1 MNVKIFLKKLISG
14 VSFCLG
20 FAGPNMSSRRSS
32 KSSLMVFFLELPDFS
47 PFDGSFCVSGFAIE
61 GFGGAVVDDVA
72 ELEEALADADADA
85 DAEAEDL
92 VADVSLISKKL
103 KRIVMSH

>member
-1 MNVKIFLKKLISG
+1 
-14 VSFCLG
+14 
-20 FAGPNMSSRRSS
+20 
-32 KSSLMVFFLELPDFS
+32 MVFFLELPDFS

-85 DAEAEDL
+85 DADAEAEDL